1 MSKPTN
7 TIVTHEKVE
16 SNDKTGLNYQTV
28 VETFGCQLI
37 NDELLDKIRKVSNQ
51 PKLHSFFENDIFFA
65 HRDLDKL
72 MDNCL
77 KHNSNNFYIYTGRG
91 PSSPNLHLGHMIPFL
106 SAKYLQDV
114 FNVPV
119 IIQITDDEKYYHSK
133 KEGCRIQD
141 FQNYAI
147 ENIKDIIACQ
157 FNPKKTFIFINST
170 YTSHMSYN
178 LAKIQKKINLNQI
191 KTVFGYNEEDNMGRV
206 SFPVHQMIPSFASTF
221 PRLLSSSPVLNNEN
235 PIDVLFRQ
243 LENPKEYQSELGKL
257 KNMRCLI
264 IAAVDQDPYF
274 RILRDVATKIKE
286 HKPAVVYSKFLAS
299 LLGKNN
305 KMSASV
311 EKSSIFMTDTP
322 KQIKKKINSFAFSG
336 GQETIEMHK
345 KMGGNPSVDVA
356 FQYIEFFCNDNEKIK
371 DIKKDYISG
380 NLTTGELKKF
390 CIQILTELV
399 ETHQQ
404 NKSTITNE
412 TLQLFLQPHC
422 LLD

>member
-1 MSKPTN
+1 MSKPSDV
-7 TIVTHEKVE
+7 VTHENVE
-16 SNDKTGLNYQTV
+16 SNDKTGLNYKKV
-28 VETFGCQLI
+28 IETFGCQLI
-37 NDELLDKIRKVSNQ
+37 NDELLDKIRTVSKQ
-51 PKLHSFFENDIFFA
+51 SKLHSFFENNIFFA

-77 KHNSNNFYIYTGRG
+77 KHGKNNFYIYTGRG

-114 FNVPV
+114 FDVPV

-133 KEGCRIQD
+133 KEGCCIQD

-170 YTSHMSYN
+170 YTSNMSYN

-191 KTVFGYNEEDNMGRV
+191 KTVFGYDEEDNMGRV
-206 SFPVHQMIPSFASTF
+206 SFPVHQMAPSFASTF
-221 PRLLSSSPVLNNEN
+221 PNLLSDSPVLNDSN
-235 PIDVLFRQ
+235 PINILLKQ

-257 KNMRCLI
+257 KNLRCLI

-274 RILRDVATKIKE
+274 RILRDVASKIKE

-311 EKSSIFMTDTP
+311 DKSAIFLTDTP
-322 KQIKKKINSFAFSG
+322 KQIKKKVNSYAFSG
-336 GQETIEMHK
+336 GQETIELHQQL
-345 KMGGNPSVDVA
+345 GGNVEVDVA
-356 FQYIEFFCNDNEKIK
+356 FQYIEFFCSDIEKINEIRENYK
-371 DIKKDYISG
+371 SG
-380 NLTTGELKKF
+380 KLSTGELKKF

-399 ETHQQ
+399 QTHQQ
-404 NKSTITNE
+404 NKKSITNE
-412 TLQLFLQPHC
+412 TLQQFLQPRY